1 MISPKS
7 VIITLPK
14 GLQKSPVISPVRNI
28 IKPTGNLNFTTSIL
42 ATKSKVDA
50 KNMQKI
56 QHDCYGDVQGELM
69 KTDIWLRGKKRRLDH
84 LSWEEK
90 LQRKKLKNRVAAQ
103 TSRDRK
109 KAKLDELEETVRTLI
124 EKNEL
129 ITEECD
135 SLRAQNKALLAENQ
149 RLKEGD
155 KSVNKTDSD
164 RYCSMCMGRV
174 GCVAPALGSAV
185 SPINPLPQGGATQ
198 LALSNTVSK
207 CGNSVEDIDALPHL
221 EELFADIQSDG
232 YVERLEELAESLLRE
247 VTAGVEA
254 HAQRPN
260 EQVTIKKDTFEEF
273 DDSKKM
279 VGPASK
285 NVEASP
291 ICSSLILYPK
301 ESTPFPA
308 QYVDK
313 SSIPELFKRQVKIK
327 QEPVSDVDT
336 VYGTYDEATNCITII
351 YPGEDDA
358 IRIDECVQE
367 VSSDE
372 SANLTPNYYNNVSPF
387 YSIADSMSP
396 SSMHSDDSDANSVC
410 YKMKSNI
417 SNCGYESHDFPQAER
432 HTDTATPIDLWHE
445 SFSELFP
452 SLV

>member
-56 QHDCYGDVQGELM
+56 QHDCYGDIQGELM
-69 KTDIWLRGKKRRLDH
+69 KTEI
-84 LSWEEK
+84 
-90 LQRKKLKNRVAAQ
+90 
-103 TSRDRK
+103 DRK
-109 KAKLDELEETVRTLI
+109 KAKLDELEETVRTLV

-129 ITEECD
+129 IAEECD
-135 SLRAQNKALLAENQ
+135 SLRAQNEALLAENQ

-198 LALSNTVSK
+198 LAPSLTPSAN
-207 CGNSVEDIDALPHL
+207 IDALPPL

-247 VTAGVEA
+247 VTSGVEA

-260 EQVTIKKDTFEEF
+260 EQVTIKKDTFEES
-273 DDSKKM
+273 DDPKKM

-291 ICSSLILYPK
+291 ICSSLNLYPK
-301 ESTPFPA
+301 ESNPFPA

-313 SSIPELFKRQVKIK
+313 SSISELFKREVKIK
-327 QEPVSDVDT
+327 QEPISDVDT

-351 YPGEDDA
+351 YPGEDEG

-367 VSSDE
+367 VGSDE
-372 SANLTPNYYNNVSPF
+372 SANLTPNYYNNVSPA

-396 SSMHSDDSDANSVC
+396 SSMHSDDSDANS
-410 YKMKSNI
+410 I
-417 SNCGYESHDFPQAER
+417 R
-432 HTDTATPIDLWHE
+432 
-445 SFSELFP
+445 FP
-452 SLV
+452 SIEYKIKR

>member
-56 QHDCYGDVQGELM
+56 QHDCYGDVQGWGNS
-69 KTDIWLRGKKRRLDH
+69 TG
-84 LSWEEK
+84 
-90 LQRKKLKNRVAAQ
+90 
-103 TSRDRK
+103 
-109 KAKLDELEETVRTLI
+109 TV
-124 EKNEL
+124 
-129 ITEECD
+129 
-135 SLRAQNKALLAENQ
+135 
-149 RLKEGD
+149 
-155 KSVNKTDSD
+155 
-164 RYCSMCMGRV
+164 
-174 GCVAPALGSAV
+174 P
-185 SPINPLPQGGATQ
+185 
-198 LALSNTVSK
+198 NTVSK

>member
-56 QHDCYGDVQGELM
+56 QHDCYGDIQGELM
-69 KTDIWLRGKKRRLDH
+69 KTDMWLRGKKRRLDH

-109 KAKLDELEETVRTLI
+109 KAKLDELEETVRTLV

-129 ITEECD
+129 IAEECD
-135 SLRAQNKALLAENQ
+135 SLRAQNEALCAENQ

-198 LALSNTVSK
+198 LAPSLTPSASAEILLKILTLYLLWRNSLPTSK
-207 CGNSVEDIDALPHL
+207 
-221 EELFADIQSDG
+221 
-232 YVERLEELAESLLRE
+232 
-247 VTAGVEA
+247 VTAMS
-254 HAQRPN
+254 N
-260 EQVTIKKDTFEEF
+260 
-273 DDSKKM
+273 DSKNLQKVFCEKLPLAWKLM
-279 VGPASK
+279 
-285 NVEASP
+285 
-291 ICSSLILYPK
+291 LR
-301 ESTPFPA
+301 
-308 QYVDK
+308 D
-313 SSIPELFKRQVKIK
+313 QV
-327 QEPVSDVDT
+327 
-336 VYGTYDEATNCITII
+336 
-351 YPGEDDA
+351 
-358 IRIDECVQE
+358 IR
-367 VSSDE
+367 
-372 SANLTPNYYNNVSPF
+372 
-387 YSIADSMSP
+387 SP
-396 SSMHSDDSDANSVC
+396 SRKIPLKNLMIQKKWWGRHQ
-410 YKMKSNI
+410 KMWKPVQS
-417 SNCGYESHDFPQAER
+417 AV
-432 HTDTATPIDLWHE
+432 A
-445 SFSELFP
+445 
-452 SLV
+452 